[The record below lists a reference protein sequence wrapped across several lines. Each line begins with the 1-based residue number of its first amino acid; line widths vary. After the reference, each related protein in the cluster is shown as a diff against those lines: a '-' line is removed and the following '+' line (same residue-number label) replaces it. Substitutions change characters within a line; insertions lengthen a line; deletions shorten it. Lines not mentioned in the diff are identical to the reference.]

1 MKRAMI
7 LFAKAFP
14 YNVSE
19 PFLEAEY
26 PLYKAYFDR
35 VVIITGCKRG
45 EIPTRKVCDP
55 GIEIINDYTLGKDFI
70 SILQALSATLADDMF
85 YKEIGG
91 LIRSHRFTLKRF
103 GQLIAVSLCGNHRA
117 LLARKWMKQHPEYQV
132 NVIYSYW
139 LQITAYAAVRLK
151 KIAGIPKAFTISRTH
166 GFDLYEERI
175 KTNYLPFQKQIVD
188 QLDEIASISLDGKNY
203 LERKYGTDHQISICP
218 LGAQD
223 RNKTNPLVCR
233 ETLRIVSCSRVVPI
247 KRIDRILE
255 ALKEIKDFPME
266 WTHIGGGDLLEDIKK
281 KAKVL
286 PQNITVNFIGTVS
299 NEEVYDTYAS
309 TPFHIFVNVSK
320 SEGVPVSIMEAMSFS
335 IPVIATAVGGT
346 AELVDEGKNGF
357 LLKEDFKTDELCER
371 LLDFYNMSDELYWNF
386 RCKAR
391 EKFKSDY
398 DAKTN
403 YMQFVR
409 KIAEKGGRAS

>member
-7 LFAKAFP
+7 LFAKGFP

-35 VVIITGCKRG
+35 VVVITGCKRG
-45 EIPTRKVCDP
+45 EKPTRKVCDP
-55 GIEIINDYTLGKDFI
+55 EIEIINDYTLSKDFV
-70 SILQALSATLADDMF
+70 SILQALPVTLADSMF
-85 YKEIGG
+85 YREIGG

-103 GQLIAVSLCGNHRA
+103 GQLVAVSLCGNHRA
-117 LLARKWMKQHPEYQV
+117 LLARKWMKQNPEYQV
-132 NVIYSYW
+132 NVVYSYW

-151 KIAGIPKAFTISRTH
+151 KIAGIPKVFTISRTH
-166 GFDLYEERI
+166 RFDLYEERM
-175 KTNYLPFQKQIVD
+175 KTNYLPFQEQIVN
-188 QLDEIASISLDGKNY
+188 QLNEIASISLDGKNY
-203 LERKYGTDHQISICP
+203 LERKYGADQQISICR

-233 ETLRIVSCSRVVPI
+233 ETLKIVSCSRVVPI

-255 ALKEIKDFPME
+255 TLKAIKDFSIE

-281 KAKVL
+281 KAEVL
-286 PQNITVNFIGTVS
+286 PANIKVNFTGTVA
-299 NEEVYDTYAS
+299 NEDVYDIYTS

-357 LLKEDFKTDELCER
+357 LLKEDFTTDELYER
-371 LLDFYNMSDELYWNF
+371 LLDIYNMSDELYWSF

-398 DAKTN
+398 DAKAN
-403 YMQFVR
+403 YTQFVR
-409 KIAEKGGRAS
+409 ELAEKGGKVS